1 MRWATS
7 FLTLRAGLI
16 CVKKFENAINQ
27 ADDIHHEATVGHE
40 AMILWRRHA
49 PTSHSDVGLRSN
61 IRHLGII
68 AVLG

>member
-27 ADDIHHEATVGHE
+27 ADDIHHEVPVGHE
-40 AMILWRRHA
+40 AMILLRRHA
-49 PTSHSDVGLRSN
+49 LTSHSDVATTASQIEHSASLD
-61 IRHLGII
+61 H
-68 AVLG
+68 